1 MTNEQLAALIK
12 DGKTEYKPLLYE
24 QVQKLLEMKSRDCY
38 CKYFSRC
45 IKCGIDLTD
54 IYQECYFVFE
64 EGLKAY
70 KPESGYKFTSFLS
83 YPFKNMFMRLLGYNN
98 DNNTALNESLSLE
111 QPINSDIDSDIILL
125 LETIADTKATEF
137 IEKIDRL
144 SIAEQVREIINA
156 LPDRPKRVIIA
167 YYIENRTL
175 KDIAAELQI
184 SESRIQQIRTQAER
198 TLKKSPQ
205 LQQLY
210 NDFYKSH
217 YNNRP
222 YYYDWNPERFYLKK
236 YNKPPEEYG
245 KHQQKQYEQYNKWL
259 DKVTR
264 EYYL

>member
-1 MTNEQLAALIK
+1 MCNNEELAQAIK
-12 DGKTEYKPLLYE
+12 QGKAELKPLLWE
-24 QVQKLLEMKSRDCY
+24 QVQPLLLLKAKDCY
-38 CKYFSRC
+38 CKFFTRC
-45 IKCGIDLTD
+45 IKCGIELSDLE
-54 IYQECYFVFE
+54 QECYFVFE
-64 EGLKAY
+64 EALKAY
-70 KPESGYKFTSFLS
+70 NHESGYKYTTYLT
-83 YPFKNMFMRLLGYNN
+83 YPLKNAFMRLLGYNN
-98 DNNTALNESLSLE
+98 DNNTALNESISLE
-111 QPINSDIDSDIILL
+111 QPITENNNDVILL
-125 LETIADTKATEF
+125 LETIADTKATAF

-156 LPDRPKRVIIA
+156 LPDRPKYIIIA
-167 YYIENRTL
+167 YYLENKTL
-175 KDIAAELQI
+175 KEIAAALHL

-245 KHQQKQYEQYNKWL
+245 KQQPKQYEQYKQWL
-259 DKVTR
+259 DKVTI

>member
-1 MTNEQLAALIK
+1 MCNEELAQAIK
-12 DGKTEYKPLLYE
+12 QGQPELKPLLWE
-24 QVQKLLEMKSRDCY
+24 QVQKLLELKAQDCY

-64 EGLKAY
+64 EALKAY
-70 KPESGYKFTSFLS
+70 NHESGYKFTTYLTYPLKNAFL
-83 YPFKNMFMRLLGYNN
+83 RLLGYNN
-98 DNNTALNESLSLE
+98 DNNTALNDSISLE
-111 QPINSDIDSDIILL
+111 QPINSEIDSDIILL
-125 LETIADTKATEF
+125 LETIADTAAAEF

-144 SIAEQVREIINA
+144 SIAEQIREIINA
-156 LPDRPKRVIIA
+156 LPDRPKYMIIA
-167 YYIENRTL
+167 YYLENKTL
-175 KDIAAELQI
+175 KEIAAELQL

-245 KHQQKQYEQYNKWL
+245 KQQKQYEQYKQWL